1 MKRSRA
7 VIRTNK
13 VKESGTRRLKSRRI
27 KRIGAAASGLAV
39 VLACGATGTAVG
51 APNEPGQLHVEG
63 QLLPIDGSPGVY
75 RVTGGLVG
83 TYKVRSERVI
93 NAWTFWTVQVRYV
106 EGTGSVTGCVDQ
118 NQNAGCD
125 SGEPSG
131 ELRLNFAR
139 TASFDTATGR
149 LIDSRSYHRASSS
162 GLFSGGSLATRDIP
176 VGGSGEIVS
185 AYEGDLKVT
194 DGAAESKPA
203 G

>member
-1 MKRSRA
+1 
-7 VIRTNK
+7 
-13 VKESGTRRLKSRRI
+13 
-27 KRIGAAASGLAV
+27 
-39 VLACGATGTAVG
+39 VG

>member
-1 MKRSRA
+1 MTSMNTA
-7 VIRTNK
+7 
-13 VKESGTRRLKSRRI
+13 KESGARRVRSRHTMRV
-27 KRIGAAASGLAV
+27 GAAASGLAV
-39 VLACGATGTAVG
+39 VLACGAGTALG

-63 QLLPIDGSPGVY
+63 QLLPIDGSPGAY

-83 TYKVRSERVI
+83 TYKLRSERVI
-93 NAWTFWTVQVRYV
+93 NAWTYWTTQIRYI
-106 EGTGSVTGCVDQ
+106 EGTGSITGCVDQ

-131 ELRLNFAR
+131 ELRLNFTR

-149 LIDSRSYHRASSS
+149 LIESRRFHRASSS
-162 GLFSGGSLATRDIP
+162 GLFSGGLLRMRDIP

-185 AYEGDLKVT
+185 TYEGDLEVT
-194 DGAAESKPA
+194 EAPAESKPA

>member
-1 MKRSRA
+1 MTIANTAKESRA
-7 VIRTNK
+7 
-13 VKESGTRRLKSRRI
+13 RRVRSQRI
-27 KRIGAAASGLAV
+27 KRIGVAASGLAV

-51 APNEPGQLHVEG
+51 APTEPGQLHVEG

>member
-7 VIRTNK
+7 VTSTNK
-13 VKESGTRRLKSRRI
+13 AKESETRRLKNRRI

-51 APNEPGQLHVEG
+51 VPNEPGQLHVEG

-75 RVTGGLVG
+75 RLTGGLVG

-93 NAWTFWTVQVRYV
+93 NAWTFWTVQVRYA

-131 ELRLNFAR
+131 ELRLNFTR
-139 TASFDTATGR
+139 TGSFDTATGR
-149 LIDSRSYHRASSS
+149 LIESRGFHRASGSDA
-162 GLFSGGSLATRDIP
+162 FSGGSLATRDIP

-185 AYEGDLKVT
+185 AYEGDLEVT
-194 DGAAESKPA
+194 DGAADSKPA